1 MRIPTDES
9 VVELGVS
16 LQSPQL
22 YPTLELG
29 RKKKMPIL
37 SETVESQDMQSVR
50 VEKNPQLLKLWMPS
64 FLLLSLDC

>member
-9 VVELGVS
+9 VVELGIS

-29 RKKKMPIL
+29 RKKMPIL

-50 VEKNPQLLKLWMPS
+50 VEKIPQLLKLWMPS